1 VAEDQEHADTASR
14 RRNRLLLALVLV
26 ILALMPSAID
36 AANSPNDRPA
46 LTQDDAMPERDLA
59 DLP

>member
-1 VAEDQEHADTASR
+1 
-14 RRNRLLLALVLV
+14 
-26 ILALMPSAID
+26 MPSAID

-46 LTQDDAMPERDLA
+46 LTQDDAVPERDLA